1 MASLL
6 EQCRVC
12 SAAKHRGAGQELT
25 GLQSCWQ
32 PGTSKVAGLRKSAGR
47 YRRQK
52 QSLKNT
58 VYLQLHYYLLWIMF
72 FHESFYYRKKKKKKK
87 DFKTPCF
94 LSWPYPSTVF
104 RTLCSVSFSLKS
116 GDRMWVSHVK
126 WRLFSIFSDSL
137 QTRVSKS
144 KVVSAPSA
152 ILGNVANSLATAM

>member
-1 MASLL
+1 MQVASLL
-6 EQCRVC
+6 EQCWVC

-87 DFKTPCF
+87 TSRLFAFYLD
-94 LSWPYPSTVF
+94 L
-104 RTLCSVSFSLKS
+104 TLPLYSALFAQSVSALNLETGCEWVTLNEDCSLYFLT
-116 GDRMWVSHVK
+116 HC
-126 WRLFSIFSDSL
+126 RLEFPNPKLFL
-137 QTRVSKS
+137 HHQ
-144 KVVSAPSA
+144 PS
-152 ILGNVANSLATAM
+152 